1 MTILCIAC
9 DLDGTLAASKSA
21 LTPAMARM
29 IEGLLQKYD
38 FAIIS
43 WGWRP
48 QFQKQVVA
56 QLTLTDAQ
64 AKRLH
69 LLPTCGTQYRR
80 WNGTEF
86 SLVASKP
93 FPEDDKERLKTA
105 LIDALH
111 HFWRYPEQVRGD
123 IVEDRMTQMT
133 LSTFGQ
139 WAPLE
144 VKESRDPDGSKRQRL
159 IDLVAPQFPA
169 YTFRSGWTTSID
181 ITATGIDKTYAIDQ
195 IMRTLPCTKEDILFF
210 GDMMQPWGNDYP
222 VMAYGVPSR
231 VTSWPEVTL
240 RMFEEIVWIKVV
252 VITSGYFNPLHPGH
266 IECFELCKQLWDE
279 LRVIVNN
286 DKQAQLK
293 TGSNVLF
300 QDEEYRAKVVSSLKT
315 VDRVM
320 IATDT
325 DWSVCAS
332 IEKIVGLIRA
342 HHGSDVR
349 IIFWKWWDR
358 FTGNIPEVAICRDLD
373 IQIVDGLWAKIDS
386 SSVYRA
392 KRV

>member
-1 MTILCIAC
+1 MTVLCIAC

-21 LTPAMARM
+21 ITPQKARM
-29 IEGLLQKYD
+29 IERLLLSHD

-48 QFQKQVVA
+48 QFQKQVLA
-56 QLTLTDAQ
+56 HLTLTDVQ

-80 WNGTEF
+80 WNWTEF
-86 SLVASKP
+86 TLVASKP
-93 FPEDDKERLKTA
+93 FPEDDKEQLKKA
-105 LIDALH
+105 LIDSLH

-123 IVEDRMTQMT
+123 IVEDRLTQMT

-139 WAPLE
+139 QAPLE
-144 VKESRDPDGSKRQRL
+144 VKESRDPDGIKRQHI
-159 IDLVAPQFPA
+159 IDLVAPQFPD

-181 ITATGIDKTYAIDQ
+181 ITAAWIDKTYAIDQ
-195 IMRTLPCTKEDILFF
+195 IMNSLQCTKEHILFF
-210 GDMMQPWGNDYP
+210 GDMMHPGWNDYP

-231 VTSWPEVTL
+231 ITTGPEETL
-240 RMFEEIVWIKVV
+240 QMFEEIVTKTV
-252 VITSGYFNPLHPGH
+252 VITSWYFNPLHPGH

-293 TGSNVLF
+293 TGSDELF
-300 QDEEYRAKVVSSLKT
+300 QNEEYRIKVVSAIKS

-320 IATDT
+320 LAVDT
-325 DWSVCAS
+325 DGSVCAS
-332 IEKIVGLIRA
+332 IATIAWLIREQYWPT
-342 HHGSDVR
+342 VK

-358 FTGNIPEVAICRDLD
+358 FTKNIPEVAVCSDFD
-373 IQIVDGLWAKIDS
+373 IQIVDWLWDKIDN

-392 KRV
+392 KRI

>member
-1 MTILCIAC
+1 
-9 DLDGTLAASKSA
+9 
-21 LTPAMARM
+21 MARM
-29 IEGLLQKYD
+29 IEHLLLSYD

-48 QFQKQVVA
+48 QFQKQVIA
-56 QLTLTDAQ
+56 QLTLSDAQ

-80 WNGTEF
+80 WNGNEF
-86 SLVASKP
+86 ALIASKP

-111 HFWRYPEQVRGD
+111 HFGWFPEQIRGE
-123 IVEDRMTQMT
+123 IIEDRITQMT

-139 WAPLE
+139 QAPLE
-144 VKESRDPDGSKRQRL
+144 IKESRDHDGTKRQKI
-159 IDLVAPQFPA
+159 IDLVAPHFPD
-169 YTFRSGWTTSID
+169 YTFRSWWTTSID
-181 ITATGIDKTYAIDQ
+181 ITAAWIDKTYAIDQ
-195 IMRTLPCTKEDILFF
+195 IMKSIPCTKTDILFF
-210 GDMMQPWGNDYP
+210 GDMMQSWGNDYP
-222 VMAYGVPSR
+222 VMEYGVPSR
-231 VTSWPEVTL
+231 VTTGPEETVQ
-240 RMFEEIVWIKVV
+240 MFEAMIWQKTV

-266 IECFELCKQLWDE
+266 IECFELCKTLGDE

-286 DKQAQLK
+286 DRQAKLK
-293 TGSNVLF
+293 TGSDELF
-300 QDEEYRAKVVSSLKT
+300 QDEEYRIKVVSALKM

-325 DWSVCAS
+325 DGSVCAS
-332 IEKIVGLIRA
+332 IKKITGLIRA
-342 HHGSDVR
+342 HHGPDVR

-358 FTGNIPEVAICRDLD
+358 FTENIPEVAVCRDLG
-373 IQIVDGLWAKIDS
+373 IQIVDWLWAKIDN

>member
-1 MTILCIAC
+1 MSVLCIAC
-9 DLDGTLAASKSA
+9 DLDWTLAASKSPI
-21 LTPAMARM
+21 TPQMARM
-29 IEGLLQKYD
+29 IERLLISYD

-48 QFQKQVVA
+48 QFQKQVLA
-56 QLTLTDAQ
+56 HLTLTDEQ
-64 AKRLH
+64 ASRLH

-80 WNGTEF
+80 RNWREF
-86 SLVASKP
+86 FLVASKP
-93 FPEDDKERLKTA
+93 FPEDDKENLKKA
-105 LIDALH
+105 LIDGLH
-111 HFWRYPEQVRGD
+111 HFWRYPDQVRWD
-123 IVEDRMTQMT
+123 IVEDRITQMT

-139 WAPLE
+139 QAPLD
-144 VKESRDPDGSKRQRL
+144 VKESRDPDGEKRQQI
-159 IDLVAPQFPA
+159 IDLVAPHFPD

-181 ITATGIDKTYAIDQ
+181 ITAAGIDKTYAIDQ
-195 IMRTLPCTKEDILFF
+195 LMQSISCSKEDIVFF
-210 GDMMQPWGNDYP
+210 WDMMQPWWNDYP

-231 VTSWPEVTL
+231 VTTGPEETVQ
-240 RMFEEIVWIKVV
+240 MFEAIVKKTI
-252 VITSGYFNPLHPGH
+252 VITSWYFNPLHPGH

-293 TGSNVLF
+293 TGSHELF
-300 QDEEYRAKVVSSLKT
+300 QNEEYRIKVVSALKS

-320 IATDT
+320 LAVDT
-325 DWSVCAS
+325 DGSVCAS
-332 IEKIVGLIRA
+332 IQTIAWLIHA
-342 HHGSDVR
+342 HYWPDVH

-358 FTGNIPEVAICRDLD
+358 FTDNIPEVAVCRDLG
-373 IQIVDGLWAKIDS
+373 IQIIDWLWVKIDN